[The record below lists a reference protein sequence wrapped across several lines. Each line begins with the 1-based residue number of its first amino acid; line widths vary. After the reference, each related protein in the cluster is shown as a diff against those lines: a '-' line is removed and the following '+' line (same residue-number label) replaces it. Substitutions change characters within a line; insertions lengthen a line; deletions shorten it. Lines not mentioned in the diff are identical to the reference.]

1 MAYRA
6 LLKTET
12 FQWPKK
18 DCDILDQGIFKT
30 ERLILL
36 KGKKYDVIC
45 IFSRLQPVELQSST
59 WSRSLRL
66 DQEWLRPIRLNTLG
80 K

>member
-30 ERLILL
+30 ERLRLL
-36 KGKKYDVIC
+36 KGKNYDVIC
-45 IFSRLQPVELQSST
+45 IF
-59 WSRSLRL
+59 
-66 DQEWLRPIRLNTLG
+66 
-80 K
+80 